1 MWVVGNIAGCTRAM
15 IPVLRCMQIGPLN
28 DSDSL
33 VPGAKSG
40 AKFLPSTLNPQPY
53 DQHACCGL
61 QIYSKGCGF

>member
-40 AKFLPSTLNPQPY
+40 AKFLPSTLNPMISMLV
-53 DQHACCGL
+53 GG
-61 QIYSKGCGF
+61 SRFTVRVVGF